1 VLNFNK
7 QQPKQH
13 TALSS
18 SEMLEVLNTFKQSHI
33 WVYENLPQVTKDVIT
48 NWLTSTV
55 FKFTPM
61 FLMREDALALIKETI
76 FKSEDVRNYIMD
88 LNYRFFTLCNI
99 HTHSDF
105 LESLCINIANGLNID
120 DSANSLIPDAI
131 RSNLAVSVLADEE
144 KESRLIADKKLIS
157 LLKSNKHIVLVF
169 LMLLTLT
176 DKETT

>member
-1 VLNFNK
+1 
-7 QQPKQH
+7 
-13 TALSS
+13 
-18 SEMLEVLNTFKQSHI
+18 
-33 WVYENLPQVTKDVIT
+33 
-48 NWLTSTV
+48 
-55 FKFTPM
+55 
-61 FLMREDALALIKETI
+61 MREDALALIKETI

-120 DSANSLIPDAI
+120 DGANSLIPDAI

-144 KESRLIADKKLIS
+144 QESRLIADKKLIS